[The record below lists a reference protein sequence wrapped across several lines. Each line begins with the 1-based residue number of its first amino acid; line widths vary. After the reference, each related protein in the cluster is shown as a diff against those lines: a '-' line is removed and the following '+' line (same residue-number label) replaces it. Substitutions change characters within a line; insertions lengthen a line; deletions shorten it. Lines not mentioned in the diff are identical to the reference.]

1 MTTARTDTH
10 AVADERELDY
20 SALLIP
26 SDLWWGVVH
35 RYHGS
40 ATIRQGAAVV
50 AGDCILETVGG
61 PAPGPDPAWSGNLH
75 DPAPT
80 VNLLEGGAWLRLA
93 DGREGEIQVERAVA
107 GSGFTEFSGA
117 KGILDLH

>member
-10 AVADERELDY
+10 VVADEREFDY

-26 SDLWWGVVH
+26 SDLWWRVVH

-61 PAPGPDPAWSGNLH
+61 PAPGPRSCL
-75 DPAPT
+75 
-80 VNLLEGGAWLRLA
+80 V
-93 DGREGEIQVERAVA
+93 GEP
-107 GSGFTEFSGA
+107 S
-117 KGILDLH
+117 